1 MSAPVN
7 VVTRSASSRPI
18 RPTRW
23 LSRGLIYAAL
33 SGYFIWT
40 VFPML
45 WVAYTSL
52 KPSRAI
58 FEDAFSLPEI
68 GNLQWENYRR
78 AWHEA
83 FLGHYF
89 FNSLVVTGV
98 SVLAILGLG
107 AMTAYALTRAGSRLS
122 RWTYALFVGGLMIPL
137 QLSVVPLFFELRA
150 LGLLNSRAGL
160 ILVYVANGLPFAIFI
175 LTAFFRTLPRALHE
189 AAIIDGC
196 SESEAFWHVML
207 PLARPGLI
215 TVAIFQFI
223 GIWKEYFFAFMLTSG
238 SATTEVRTLPLGLA
252 NLALTAQ
259 YQNDYGSLFAGII
272 IVTLPILAVY
282 LFLQRHLISGIT
294 TGAIKG

>member
-1 MSAPVN
+1 MSTSNESVN
-7 VVTRSASSRPI
+7 RLAFA

-23 LSRGLIYAAL
+23 LSRGLIFAVL
-33 SGYFIWT
+33 SGYLVWT
-40 VFPML
+40 VFPMV

-52 KPSRAI
+52 KPGSAI
-58 FEDAFSLPEI
+58 FADAFALPAL
-68 GNLQWENYRR
+68 NSLQWRNYSR

-83 FLGHYF
+83 FLGRYF
-89 FNSLVVTGV
+89 FNSLAVTGV
-98 SVLAILGLG
+98 SVMAILILG
-107 AMTAYALTRAGSRLS
+107 AMTAYALTRTTHRLG
-122 RWTYALFVGGLMIPL
+122 RWTYALFIGGLMIPL
-137 QLSVVPLFFELRA
+137 QLSVVPLFFELRSI
-150 LGLLNSRAGL
+150 GLLNSRIGL

-196 SESEAFWHVML
+196 TESKAFWHVML
-207 PLARPGLI
+207 PLVRPGLI

-294 TGAIKG
+294 TGAVKG

>member
-1 MSAPVN
+1 MANRIVN
-7 VVTRSASSRPI
+7 PSASRRPA
-18 RPTRW
+18 RW
-23 LSRGLIYAAL
+23 LSRGFIYSAL
-33 SGYFIWT
+33 SGYLIWT
-40 VFPML
+40 VFPMI

-58 FEDAFSLPEI
+58 FADAFSLPPM
-68 GNLQWENYRR
+68 NDLQWENYQR
-78 AWHEA
+78 AWREA

-89 FNSLVVTGV
+89 INSLAVTGV
-98 SVLAILGLG
+98 SVSAILILG
-107 AMTAYALTRAGSRLS
+107 SMAAYALTRTSHRLG
-122 RWTYALFVGGLMIPL
+122 RWTYALFIGGLMIPL

-150 LGLLNSRAGL
+150 IGLLNSRIGL

-189 AAIIDGC
+189 AATIDGC
-196 SESEAFWHVML
+196 SESQAFWRVML

-272 IVTLPILAVY
+272 IVTLPILLVY
-282 LFLQRHLISGIT
+282 LLLQRHLISGIT